1 MKLFKFAMIW
11 LLLASSSVHAENMIM
26 LRTSLNFDE
35 GMIMIKDK
43 LEEYG
48 YKIAHIQKCDG
59 GLGDAGYKTGLYKSV
74 FFGKFDEMRYLTA
87 KYPQIIPYVP
97 LKIAIMEE
105 LDTLVL
111 VSLNPSTL
119 KEFFEEPELRT
130 LFGRWESDV
139 RAIFEEISN
148 SKKL

>member
-1 MKLFKFAMIW
+1 MKLFKFAMIL
-11 LLLASSSVHAENMIM
+11 LLLASSSAQAENMIM
-26 LRTSLNFDE
+26 LRTSLTFDE